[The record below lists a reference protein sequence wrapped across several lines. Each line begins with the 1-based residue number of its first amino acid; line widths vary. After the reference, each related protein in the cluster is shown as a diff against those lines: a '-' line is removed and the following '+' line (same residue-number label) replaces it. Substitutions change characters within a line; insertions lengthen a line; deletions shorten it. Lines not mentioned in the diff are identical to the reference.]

1 MPRFPVLPCVLAA
14 ALLAPAARTAEPAAA
29 ADAGPV
35 FHTSA
40 TPAQLEA
47 AIFAETN
54 RIRRTCGRRP
64 LRPLPEL
71 AAAAADQASYMA
83 LTHRA
88 EHQNVLRDQGDVL
101 ERVLRHGL
109 RPAEV
114 AENVAS
120 LPAVHDGRAATA
132 AEMAASLVEAWMH
145 SPGHR
150 ENLLSRRFTHLG
162 CAARVVTALGRTE
175 YVFGAQVFASLPS
188 NLTE

>member
-1 MPRFPVLPCVLAA
+1 MPRLPVLACSVVL
-14 ALLAPAARTAEPAAA
+14 ALLAPSAPAEEPAAA
-29 ADAGPV
+29 PEPAPV
-35 FHTSA
+35 LRTSA

-54 RIRRTCGRRP
+54 RVRRVHHCRP
-64 LRPLPEL
+64 LRPLREL

-83 LTHRA
+83 LMHRA
-88 EHQNVLRDQGDVL
+88 EHQNVLRDQNDVL

-120 LPAVHDGRAATA
+120 QPAVHDGRAATA
-132 AEMAASLVEAWMH
+132 EEMAASLVDAWMH

-150 ENLLSRRFTHLG
+150 ENLLSRKFTHLG
-162 CAARVVTALGRTE
+162 CAARVVAALGRTE
-175 YVFGAQVFASLPS
+175 FVFGAQVFASLPPTM
-188 NLTE
+188 TE